1 MIGQRLSNRYD
12 IRAELGRGGM
22 GVVYRAHDP
31 LLNREVAI
39 KLIPPTL
46 LSPETEQRFQ
56 REAQLV
62 AQMDHPAVVPIFDFG
77 KHEGSLFF
85 VMPVVQGTNLRWFQ
99 REGTLTLGEVIDIG
113 IQVAEALEYSHSRG
127 VIHRDIK
134 PENIMVV
141 REDGARVRVRIMD
154 FGLARG
160 ATESRIT
167 KTGTIAGTLSY
178 MSPEQVAASGVDH
191 RSDIYS
197 LGTVLYE
204 CLTGEPPFSGE
215 LQSILYRIV
224 HEIPQPPRLLGA
236 DINEDLETAILAC
249 IAKDP
254 AKRPQRAAEVA
265 DSLRRCQTRLHQSD
279 LGKSVLLTKTMMLPR
294 VALSPFIGRE
304 KEQAELQKRLNAA
317 ISGECQ
323 FVVLSGEP
331 GVGKTRL
338 LDEIENLAKAR
349 KLLVL
354 HGRSIEQDGSFP
366 YQGFCEAIQE
376 YFRQKD
382 TSSSPDHMI
391 ELSDVAPDLVSLFPM
406 LTEISEIRAS
416 ATGDS
421 KLAQTGGSL
430 GGSQGPENRTQVFE
444 LLARTLT
451 RLAAGKPLILFLE
464 DLHAAEISIEALQ
477 YIVRRLGPTAT
488 LIVGTYRSTEV
499 DRSHPLL
506 RMLDSFRGDRRFSA
520 IALEPFSPTE
530 HRLFLETLIGGPK
543 LSDSLVEKLYEGTE
557 GNPFFTKELVRSL
570 LDSGGISKD
579 QTGAWSLGAATEL
592 STGDLPATI
601 QQAVE
606 KRIERLPEELR
617 EVLSIASVIG
627 KAFDFRDLEALA
639 GSKDVEEAIDHLVEE
654 GLLEEERESRGD
666 RLNFSSRVVRDV
678 LYGALSRRKRRSL
691 HRKYAEELEKRHG
704 GRLERVYPQ
713 LVHHFSQ
720 GDVPDKTVEYGLLMA
735 KAALDAFSSEEAARA
750 ARTVLEFLD
759 EEWEGDPAL
768 EGEARMLL
776 AQSHR
781 MAGDVDAALKE
792 AEAAGRILQR
802 EGHRSRT
809 VTALLFAAETAWQ
822 ARKVEETTRLVP
834 QVMEAARLARDNDSL
849 RHVLSLAATLANLR
863 GEYEKANDYLEEA
876 TSLAPAAKETE
887 LQEEIP
893 KGGRLVVALAT
904 PLGDIDPVNMELV
917 EEQEILANVF
927 ETLLATD
934 LEGNLVP
941 ALCEKWEV
949 SDGGTSVFFTLRENV
964 RFQNGQPLTAQA
976 IKSSF
981 ERSIRVARELPPG
994 LAAIRGAVLWRAS
1007 QEMTKAFPA
1016 EFTKTNNKDLAGIL
1030 VHSDYKLEIQLPDPL
1045 SIYPALLTDYKT
1057 GITLDVNDGK
1067 TNSILIGT
1075 GPFRITSYSAD
1086 RIVLER
1092 NEKYWKGSS
1101 AFLAEVEFRA
1111 GLSAAEIA
1119 SGLRSGSIDLARD
1132 LSPQDLEEF
1141 LRDSRFRGGLVESPR
1156 KNTYF
1161 LIFNSTS
1168 GSVAQNSDFRRALS
1182 GVVRTHDL
1190 VWQTL
1195 GRFAQPAVC
1204 LIPPGMLGYDP
1215 GRRRQTLTRDEAST
1229 MLRTAGISN
1238 PITLKAAVH
1247 PLFLDRYKSL
1257 LTTLLSIWSELG
1269 VKVEVATPTMASY
1282 LESFQNST
1290 GIDLFIGRW
1299 NADYDD
1305 PDDFTYGLFHSRMG
1319 LYRPYIS
1326 SGDGDQIL
1334 EEARTESQP
1343 GVRAALYRKYESF
1356 LQESGMVLPLFH
1368 DVDYRLANSKVLGLT
1383 LHGSAPYVN
1392 YTGVGK
1398 LESATKAT
1406 DIGRAGGG
1414 ILQVPITGTLHRLDP
1429 SLAATVED
1437 AEVMPSIFETLTR
1450 DVGGARIVPW
1460 LVTDFT
1466 AEQGGKRYRFRLR
1479 DDVRFHDGR
1488 KLTPRDVRY
1497 SFERLLLN
1505 PDSTGRF
1512 FYSPIRGAKALLNG
1526 EESDL
1531 VGFRIHSA
1539 DEFTIELDEP
1549 VSFFPALI
1557 SYHVAAIVPEGSEKF
1572 GVSWQEGSVGTGPFR
1587 VVKWE
1592 PGVLLELER
1601 NKTYWRRGYPKIVGL
1616 TFNFGVTPADI
1627 LAPFRAARFSLASD
1641 LLPADAEALRR
1652 EPEFASGYHE
1662 TPRLM
1667 TYYAAFNTH
1676 CGPLKDKRLRQ
1687 TLAHS
1692 IDVASLVRQTL
1703 GRLAVPAHGLIP
1715 PGLLGH
1721 DSAYIPRMPLAS
1733 VSAPAQAGVEIE
1745 LTAVLNPVFFGEYA
1759 ALAREISRSLSDQK
1773 ITVRPVNRTIE
1784 EMLEATSQGSV
1795 DVVIGRWAADYP
1807 DADTFAN
1814 ILATKEGMLG
1824 KLCGSAEVDRL
1835 IARGRSETSPAARHA
1850 VYRQIEEIIARD
1862 RLLLPLFHEQTY
1874 RFARPEVQ
1882 GLSLSYGAIA
1892 VDYASLRIHG

>member
-1 MIGQRLSNRYD
+1 MIGQKLSNRYD
-12 IRAELGRGGM
+12 IRTELGRGGM

-31 LLNREVAI
+31 LLKREVAI

-85 VMPVVQGTNLRWFQ
+85 VMPVVEGTNLRWFQ
-99 REGTLTLGEVIDIG
+99 RESALTLGEVIDIG

-141 REDGARVRVRIMD
+141 RQDSARVRVRIMD

-224 HEIPQPPRLLGA
+224 HEIPQPPRSLGA
-236 DINEDLETAILAC
+236 DINEDLEAAILTC

-254 AKRPQRAAEVA
+254 AKRPQRASEVA

-279 LGKSVLLTKTMMLPR
+279 LGKSVVLTKTLILPR

-317 ISGECQ
+317 IGGECQ
-323 FVVLSGEP
+323 FVVVSGEP

-338 LDEIENLAKAR
+338 LDEIESLAKAR

-354 HGRSIEQDGSFP
+354 HGRSIEQDGAFP

-376 YFRQKD
+376 YFRLKD
-382 TSSSPDHMI
+382 TSSSPDNLI
-391 ELSDVAPDLVSLFPM
+391 ALSDVAPDLVSLFPM
-406 LTEISEIRAS
+406 LTEISEIRAA

-421 KLAQTGGSL
+421 KLAQTAGSL
-430 GGSQGPENRTQVFE
+430 GGSQGPETRTQVFE

-477 YIVRRLGPTAT
+477 YIVRRLGPTPT
-488 LIVGTYRSTEV
+488 LIVGTYRSSEA

-520 IALEPFSPTE
+520 IALGPFSPAE

-543 LSDSLVEKLYEGTE
+543 LADSLVEKLYEGTE

-579 QTGAWSLGAATEL
+579 QTGAWSLGAATDL

-601 QQAVE
+601 QEAVE

-617 EVLSIASVIG
+617 EILSIASVIG
-627 KAFDFRDLEALA
+627 KAFDLRDLETLA
-639 GSKDVEEAIDHLVEE
+639 GETDVEDAIDRLVDE

-666 RLNFSSRVVRDV
+666 RLTFSSGVVRDV
-678 LYGALSRRKRRSL
+678 LYSALSRRKRRSL
-691 HRKYAEELEKRHG
+691 HRKYAEEVEKRHG

-720 GDVPDKTVEYGLLMA
+720 GDVPDKTVEYGLRMA
-735 KAALDAFSSEEAARA
+735 KTALDAFSPEEAARA

-768 EGEARMLL
+768 EGDARILL
-776 AQSHR
+776 AQAHR

-792 AEAAGRILQR
+792 AEAAGRILER
-802 EGHRSRT
+802 ESHKSRA

-822 ARKVEETTRLVP
+822 ARKVEETTRLVQ
-834 QVMEAARLARDNDSL
+834 QVMEAARSAGDKDSL

-863 GEYEKANDYLEEA
+863 GEYEKANDYLEEVV
-876 TSLAPAAKETE
+876 SLAPAPNETDR
-887 LQEEIP
+887 QEELP

-934 LEGNLVP
+934 LEGNLIP

-949 SDGGTSVFFTLRENV
+949 SGDGTSVFFTLRENV
-964 RFQNGQPLTAQA
+964 RFQNGEALTAQA
-976 IKSSF
+976 IKNSF

-994 LAAIRGAVLWRAS
+994 LAAIRGA
-1007 QEMTKAFPA
+1007 A
-1016 EFTKTNNKDLAGIL
+1016 EFTKSNDRELAGIL

-1057 GITLDVNDGK
+1057 GITLNVDEGK
-1067 TNSILIGT
+1067 SDSILIGT
-1075 GPFRITSYSAD
+1075 GPFRMASSSPD
-1086 RIVLER
+1086 RIILEH
-1092 NEKYWKGSS
+1092 NERYWKGTS
-1101 AFLAEVEFRA
+1101 ALLDEVEFRA
-1111 GLSAAEIA
+1111 GLSASEIA

-1141 LRDSRFRGGLVESPR
+1141 LRDPRFRGGLVEAPR

-1168 GSVAQNSDFRRALS
+1168 GSVAQNADFRRALA

-1215 GRRRQTLTRDEAST
+1215 GRRRQTLTRDEASS
-1229 MLRTAGISN
+1229 MLRAAGISD
-1238 PITLKAAVH
+1238 PINLRAAAH

-1257 LTTLLSIWSELG
+1257 LTTLLSIWAELG
-1269 VKVEVATPTMASY
+1269 VNVEVATPTMASY

-1305 PDDFTYGLFHSRMG
+1305 PDDFTYGLFHSRVG
-1319 LYRPYIS
+1319 AYRPYIS
-1326 SGDGDQIL
+1326 SADGDQIL
-1334 EEARTESQP
+1334 EEARTESRP
-1343 GVRAALYRKYESF
+1343 GVRASLYRKYESF
-1356 LQESGMVLPLFH
+1356 LQDSGMVLPLFH

-1383 LHGSAPYVN
+1383 LRGSAPYVN
-1392 YTGVGK
+1392 YAEVGK
-1398 LESATKAT
+1398 LESVAKAV
-1406 DIGRAGGG
+1406 DAQRAGGG
-1414 ILQVPITGTLHRLDP
+1414 TIEVAITGTLHHIDP
-1429 SLAATVED
+1429 SLAGTVED
-1437 AEVMPSIFETLTR
+1437 SEVLPSIFETLTR

-1460 LVTDFT
+1460 LTTDFT

-1497 SFERLLLN
+1497 SLERLLLN
-1505 PDSTGRF
+1505 PDSPGRF
-1512 FYSPIRGAKALLNG
+1512 FYSSIRGARALLNG

-1531 VGFRIHSA
+1531 AGFRIHSA

-1557 SYHVAAIVPEGSEKF
+1557 SYHAAAIVPEGNYKF
-1572 GVSWQEGSVGTGPFR
+1572 GGSWQEGSVGTGPFR
-1587 VVKWE
+1587 VVKFE
-1592 PGVLLELER
+1592 PGVRLELER
-1601 NKTYWRRGYPKIVGL
+1601 NKTYWRTGYPKVERLI
-1616 TFNFGVTPADI
+1616 FNFGVSPADI
-1627 LAPFRAARFSLASD
+1627 LCQFRAGRFSLASD

-1662 TPRLM
+1662 IPNLL
-1667 TYYAAFNTH
+1667 TYYAAFNCH
-1676 CGPLKDKRLRQ
+1676 RGPLKDKRLRQ
-1687 TLAHS
+1687 SLARS
-1692 IDVASLVRQTL
+1692 IDVASVVRQTL
-1703 GRLAVPAHGLIP
+1703 GRLAIPAQGLIP

-1721 DSAYIPRMPLAS
+1721 DSAYTPRMPLAS
-1733 VSAPAQAGVEIE
+1733 TSAPEQPNVEIE
-1745 LTAVLNPVFFGEYA
+1745 LTAAVNPVFLGEYE
-1759 ALAREISRSLSDQK
+1759 ALAREISRSASDRQ
-1773 ITVRPVNRTIE
+1773 ITIRTVKSTIE
-1784 EMLEATSQGSV
+1784 GLSEALNQGSV
-1795 DVVIGRWAADYP
+1795 DVVLGRWGADYP

-1814 ILATKEGMLG
+1814 ILATKEGLLG
-1824 KLCGSAEVDRL
+1824 KLCGSTEVDRL

-1850 VYRQIEEIIARD
+1850 IYRQIEEIIARD

>member
-1 MIGQRLSNRYD
+1 MIGQTLSNRYD
-12 IRAELGRGGM
+12 IIGELGRGGM

-31 LLNREVAI
+31 LLNREVAV

-85 VMPVVQGTNLRWFQ
+85 VMPVVQGTNLRWFE
-99 REGTLTLGEVIDIG
+99 REGALTLGEVIDIG

-141 REDGARVRVRIMD
+141 REDSVRVRVRIMD

-178 MSPEQVAASGVDH
+178 MSPEQVAASSVDQ

-224 HEIPQPPRLLGA
+224 HEIPQPLRSLGA
-236 DINEDLETAILAC
+236 DINEDLEALILTC

-254 AKRPQRAAEVA
+254 GRRPQRASEVA

-279 LGKSVLLTKTMMLPR
+279 LGKSVVLTKTLMLTR
-294 VALSPFIGRE
+294 VAPSPFIGRE

-323 FVVLSGEP
+323 FVVVSGEP

-354 HGRSIEQDGSFP
+354 HGRSIEQDGAFP

-382 TSSSPDHMI
+382 TFSSPDNLI
-391 ELSDVAPDLVSLFPM
+391 ELSDVAPDLVTLFPM
-406 LTEISEIRAS
+406 LTEISEIRAA

-421 KLAQTGGSL
+421 KLAQTS
-430 GGSQGPENRTQVFE
+430 GSQGPENRTQVFE

-477 YIVRRLGPTAT
+477 YIVRRLGPTPT
-488 LIVGTYRSTEV
+488 LIVGTYRTSEV
-499 DRSHPLL
+499 ASRSHPLL

-520 IALEPFSPTE
+520 IALGPFSPTE

-543 LSDSLVEKLYEGTE
+543 LADSLVEKLYEGTE

-579 QTGAWSLGAATEL
+579 QTGAWSLGAATDL

-606 KRIERLPEELR
+606 RRIERLPEDLR
-617 EVLSIASVIG
+617 EILSIASVIG
-627 KAFDFRDLEALA
+627 KAFDSRDLEALA
-639 GSKDVEEAIDHLVEE
+639 GAKEVEDAIDCLVDE

-666 RLNFSSRVVRDV
+666 RLTFSSGVVRDV
-678 LYGALSRRKRRSL
+678 LYGAISRRKRRSL
-691 HRKYAEELEKRHG
+691 HRRYAEEVEKRHA

-720 GDVPDKTVEYGLLMA
+720 GDVPDKTVEYGLRMA
-735 KAALDAFSSEEAARA
+735 KAAFDAFSPEEAARA
-750 ARTVLEFLD
+750 AKTVLEFLD

-776 AQSHR
+776 AQAYR
-781 MAGDVDAALKE
+781 MSGDVDAALKE
-792 AEAAGRILQR
+792 SESAGRILGR
-802 EGHRSRT
+802 ENHKERA

-822 ARKVEETTRLVP
+822 ARKVEETTRLAQ
-834 QVMEAARLARDNDSL
+834 QVMDAARAAGDNDSL
-849 RHVLSLAATLANLR
+849 RHALSLAATLANLR
-863 GEYEKANDYLEEA
+863 GEYERANDYLEEA
-876 TSLAPAAKETE
+876 VSLAPGTKETE
-887 LQEEIP
+887 LNEEIP
-893 KGGRLVVALAT
+893 NGGRLVVAMAT
-904 PLGDIDPVNMELV
+904 PLGVIDPVNMELV

-934 LEGNLVP
+934 LEGNLIP

-949 SDGGTSVFFTLRENV
+949 SDDGTSVFFTLRENV
-964 RFQNGQPLTAQA
+964 RFQNGDALTASSV
-976 IKSSF
+976 KRSF

-994 LAAIRGAVLWRAS
+994 LAAIYGA
-1007 QEMTKAFPA
+1007 A
-1016 EFTKTNNKDLAGIL
+1016 EFAKSNDKELTGIRI
-1030 VHSDYKLEIQLPDPL
+1030 HSDYRLEIQLPERL

-1057 GITLDVNDGK
+1057 GITLSDVDDGK
-1067 TNSILIGT
+1067 PDANPIGT
-1075 GPFRITSYSAD
+1075 GPFRMASYGSD
-1086 RIVLER
+1086 RIVLVR
-1092 NEKYWKGSS
+1092 NERYWKGSS
-1101 AFLAEVEFRA
+1101 AFLDEVEFRA
-1111 GLSAAEIA
+1111 GLSASEIA

-1161 LIFNSTS
+1161 LIFNSTR
-1168 GSVAQNSDFRRALS
+1168 GSVLQNADFRRALS
-1182 GVVRTHDL
+1182 GIVRTHDL

-1204 LIPPGMLGYDP
+1204 VVPPGLLGYDP
-1215 GRRRQTLTRDEAST
+1215 GRRRQTITRDEAQAILVS
-1229 MLRTAGISN
+1229 AGI
-1238 PITLKAAVH
+1238 KAPTSLRAAAH

-1257 LTTLLSIWSELG
+1257 LTRLLSIWSELG
-1269 VKVEVATPTMASY
+1269 VKVEIATPTMASY

-1305 PDDFTYGLFHSRMG
+1305 PDDFTYGLFHSRLG
-1319 LYRPYIS
+1319 IYRAYIS
-1326 SGDGDQIL
+1326 STEGDQIL
-1334 EEARTESQP
+1334 EEARTENRP
-1343 GVRAALYRKYESF
+1343 AVRASLYRKYETF

-1368 DVDYRLANSKVLGLT
+1368 DVDYRLANSKVIGLT
-1383 LHGSAPYVN
+1383 LRGSAPYVN
-1392 YTGVGK
+1392 YAEIGK
-1398 LESATKAT
+1398 LESATKAAET
-1406 DIGRAGGG
+1406 VRTSGGT
-1414 ILQVPITGTLHRLDP
+1414 IEVPITGTLHRLDP
-1429 SLAATVED
+1429 SLAGTIED
-1437 AEVMPSIFETLTR
+1437 AEVLPSIFETLTR

-1460 LVTDFT
+1460 LASDFK

-1505 PDSTGRF
+1505 SDSTGRF
-1512 FYSPIRGAKALLNG
+1512 FYSPIRGARALLNG
-1526 EESDL
+1526 EGVDL
-1531 VGFRIHSA
+1531 AGFRIHSA

-1557 SYHVAAIVPEGSEKF
+1557 SYHAAAIVPEGSDKF
-1572 GVSWQEGSVGTGPFR
+1572 GGSWQEGSVGTGPFR
-1587 VVKWE
+1587 VEKFE
-1592 PGVLLELER
+1592 PGVRLELER
-1601 NKTYWRRGYPKIVGL
+1601 NKTYWRSGYPKVECL

-1627 LAPFRAARFSLASD
+1627 LSQFRAGRFSLASD

-1662 TPRLM
+1662 VPRLI
-1667 TYYAAFNTH
+1667 TYYAAFN
-1676 CGPLKDKRLRQ
+1676 CRRGPLKDKRLRQ
-1687 TLAHS
+1687 MLAQS
-1692 IDVASLVRQTL
+1692 IDVASVIRQTL

-1721 DSAYIPRMPLAS
+1721 DSAYTPRIRLAS
-1733 VSAPAQAGVEIE
+1733 GSMPEQPGVEME

-1759 ALAREISRSLSDQK
+1759 TLSREISRSLRERQ
-1773 ITVRPVNRTIE
+1773 ITIRPMNKTMDEWIE
-1784 EMLEATSQGSV
+1784 AVAQGSV
-1795 DVVIGRWAADYP
+1795 DVVLGRWAADYP

-1814 ILATKEGMLG
+1814 ILAAKAGLLG
-1824 KLCGSAEVDRL
+1824 KLCGSTEVDRL
-1835 IARGRSETSPAARHA
+1835 IDRGRSETSPAARHA
-1850 VYRQIEEIIARD
+1850 VYRQIEEIIARE

-1874 RFARPEVQ
+1874 RFARPEVE
-1882 GLSLSYGAIA
+1882 GLSLSYGGIA
-1892 VDYASLRIHG
+1892 VDYSSLRINR

>member
-12 IRAELGRGGM
+12 IRTELGRGGM

-31 LLNREVAI
+31 MLNREVAI

-46 LSPETEQRFQ
+46 LSPDTEQRFQ

-99 REGTLTLGEVIDIG
+99 REGALTLGEVIDIG

-134 PENIMVV
+134 PENIMVA
-141 REDGARVRVRIMD
+141 REDGSRVRVRIMD

-204 CLTGEPPFSGE
+204 FLTGEPPFSGE

-224 HEIPQPPRLLGA
+224 HEIPQPPRSLGA
-236 DINEDLETAILAC
+236 DINEDLEAVILNC

-254 AKRPQRAAEVA
+254 GKRPQRASEVA

-279 LGKSVLLTKTMMLPR
+279 LGKSVVLTKTLMLPR

-323 FVVLSGEP
+323 FVVVSGEP

-354 HGRSIEQDGSFP
+354 HGRSIEQDGAFP

-376 YFRQKD
+376 YFRIKD
-382 TSSSPDHMI
+382 TSSSPDNLI

-406 LTEISEIRAS
+406 LTEISEIRAA

-477 YIVRRLGPTAT
+477 YIVRRLGPTST
-488 LIVGTYRSTEV
+488 LIVGTYRSSEV
-499 DRSHPLL
+499 DSRSHPLL

-520 IALEPFSPTE
+520 IALGPFSPAE

-543 LSDSLVEKLYEGTE
+543 LAESLVEKLFEGTE

-606 KRIERLPEELR
+606 KRIERLPEDLR
-617 EVLSIASVIG
+617 EILSIASVIG
-627 KAFDFRDLEALA
+627 KAFDFRDLEALT
-639 GSKDVEEAIDHLVEE
+639 GGKNVEDAIDRLVDE

-666 RLNFSSRVVRDV
+666 RLTFSSGVVRDV
-678 LYGALSRRKRRSL
+678 LYGAISRRKRRSL
-691 HRKYAEELEKRHG
+691 HRKYAEEVEKRHG

-720 GDVPDKTVEYGLLMA
+720 GDVAAKTVEYGLRMA

-768 EGEARMLL
+768 EGDARMLL
-776 AQSHR
+776 AQAHR

-792 AEAAGRILQR
+792 AESAGRILER
-802 EGHRSRT
+802 EGHKSRA
-809 VTALLFAAETAWQ
+809 VIALLLAAETAWQ
-822 ARKVEETTRLVP
+822 ARKVEETTRLVQ
-834 QVMEAARLARDNDSL
+834 QVMDAARAAGDNDSL
-849 RHVLSLAATLANLR
+849 RHALSLAATLANLR
-863 GEYEKANDYLEEA
+863 GEYEKANGYLEEA
-876 TSLAPAAKETE
+876 VSLAPAPKETE

-949 SDGGTSVFFTLRENV
+949 SDDGTSVFFTLRENV
-964 RFQNGQPLTAQA
+964 RFQNGQALTAQA
-976 IKSSF
+976 IKHSL

-994 LAAIRGAVLWRAS
+994 LAAIRGA
-1007 QEMTKAFPA
+1007 A
-1016 EFTKTNNKDLAGIL
+1016 EFAKSNDQELAGIL

-1057 GITLDVNDGK
+1057 GITLDVDDGK
-1067 TNSILIGT
+1067 TDSILIGT
-1075 GPFRITSYSAD
+1075 GPFRMASYSPD

-1092 NEKYWKGSS
+1092 NERYWKGSS
-1101 AFLAEVEFRA
+1101 AFLDEIEFRA
-1111 GLSAAEIA
+1111 GLSASEIA

-1141 LRDSRFRGGLVESPR
+1141 VRDPRFRGGMVESPR

-1168 GSVAQNSDFRRALS
+1168 GSVAQNPDFRRALS

-1204 LIPPGMLGYDP
+1204 LIPPRMLGYDP
-1215 GRRRQTLTRDEAST
+1215 GRRRQTLTRDEASS
-1229 MLRTAGISN
+1229 MLRSAGISDS
-1238 PITLKAAVH
+1238 ISLRAAVH
-1247 PLFLDRYKSL
+1247 PLFLDRYQSL

-1290 GIDLFIGRW
+1290 GIDVFIGRW

-1305 PDDFTYGLFHSRMG
+1305 PDDFTYGLFHSRVG

-1326 SGDGDQIL
+1326 SADGDQIL
-1334 EEARTESQP
+1334 EEARTESRP
-1343 GVRAALYRKYESF
+1343 GVRASLYRKYESF

-1368 DVDYRLANSKVLGLT
+1368 DVDYRLANSRVRGLT

-1392 YTGVGK
+1392 YAEIGK
-1398 LESATKAT
+1398 LESVSKAT
-1406 DIGRAGGG
+1406 DALRVGGG
-1414 ILQVPITGTLHRLDP
+1414 TIEVPITGTLHRLDP
-1429 SLAATVED
+1429 SLAGTVED
-1437 AEVMPSIFETLTR
+1437 AEVLPNIFETLTR

-1460 LVTDFT
+1460 LATDFRS
-1466 AEQGGKRYRFRLR
+1466 EQAGKRYRFRLR

-1488 KLTPRDVRY
+1488 KLTARDVRY

-1505 PDSTGRF
+1505 PDSTARF

-1531 VGFRIHSA
+1531 AGFRIQSA

-1557 SYHVAAIVPEGSEKF
+1557 SYHAAAIVPEGTDKF
-1572 GVSWQEGSVGTGPFR
+1572 GGSWQEGSVGTGPFR
-1587 VVKWE
+1587 VVKFE
-1592 PGVLLELER
+1592 PGLRLELER
-1601 NKTYWRRGYPKIVGL
+1601 NKTYWRSGYPNIERL
-1616 TFNFGVTPADI
+1616 IFNFGVAPADI
-1627 LAPFRAARFSLASD
+1627 LSQFRAGRFSLASD

-1662 TPRLM
+1662 IPRLI
-1667 TYYAAFNTH
+1667 TYYVAFNSQH
-1676 CGPLKDKRLRQ
+1676 GPLKDKRLRQ
-1687 TLAHS
+1687 TLAQS
-1692 IDVASLVRQTL
+1692 IDVANVVRQHL

-1721 DSAYIPRMPLAS
+1721 DSTYAPRMPLAS
-1733 VSAPAQAGVEIE
+1733 ASAPEKTGAEIE

-1759 ALAREISRSLSDQK
+1759 ALSREISRSFREHKVS
-1773 ITVRPVNRTIE
+1773 IRPVNKTIDE
-1784 EMLEATSQGSV
+1784 WLDAVAAIGEGSV
-1795 DVVIGRWAADYP
+1795 DVVLGRWAADYP

-1814 ILATKEGMLG
+1814 ILATKEGLLG
-1824 KLCGSAEVDRL
+1824 RLCGSSEVDRL
-1835 IARGRSETSPAARHA
+1835 IARGRSETSPAARHT
-1850 VYRQIEEIIARD
+1850 VYRQIEEMIARD
-1862 RLLLPLFHEQTY
+1862 SLLLPLFHEQTY

-1882 GLSLSYGAIA
+1882 GLSLSYGAIT
-1892 VDYASLRIHG
+1892 VDYANLRVHG

>member
-31 LLNREVAI
+31 LLNREVAV

-46 LSPETEQRFQ
+46 LSPDTEQRFQ

-99 REGTLTLGEVIDIG
+99 REGELTLGEVIDIG
-113 IQVAEALEYSHSRG
+113 VQVAEALEYSHSRG
-127 VIHRDIK
+127 VVHRDIK
-134 PENIMVV
+134 PENIMVA

-224 HEIPQPPRLLGA
+224 HEIPQPPRSLGA
-236 DINEDLETAILAC
+236 DINEDLEAVILAC

-254 AKRPQRAAEVA
+254 GKRPQRASEVA

-279 LGKSVLLTKTMMLPR
+279 LGKSVVLTKTLMLPR

-304 KEQAELQKRLNAA
+304 KEQAELQKRLNGA

-323 FVVLSGEP
+323 FVVVSGEP

-354 HGRSIEQDGSFP
+354 HGRSIEQDGAFP

-376 YFRQKD
+376 YFRIRD
-382 TSSSPDHMI
+382 TASSPDNMI

-406 LTEISEIRAS
+406 LTEISEIRAA

-430 GGSQGPENRTQVFE
+430 GGSQGPETRTQVFE

-477 YIVRRLGPTAT
+477 YIVRRLGPTPT
-488 LIVGTYRSTEV
+488 MIVGTYRSSEV
-499 DRSHPLL
+499 SSRTHPLI

-520 IALEPFSPTE
+520 IALGPFSPAE

-543 LSDSLVEKLYEGTE
+543 LADSLVEKLFEGTE

-579 QTGAWSLGAATEL
+579 QTGAWSLGAATDL

-617 EVLSIASVIG
+617 EILSIASVIG

-639 GSKDVEEAIDHLVEE
+639 GAKDVEEAIDRLVDE

-666 RLNFSSRVVRDV
+666 RLAFSSGVVRDV
-678 LYGALSRRKRRSL
+678 LYGAISRRKRRSL
-691 HRKYAEELEKRHG
+691 HRKYAEEVEKRHS

-720 GDVPDKTVEYGLLMA
+720 GDVSDKTVEYGLRMA
-735 KAALDAFSSEEAARA
+735 KAALDAFSPEEAARA

-776 AQSHR
+776 AQAHR

-792 AEAAGRILQR
+792 AEAAGRILER
-802 EGHRSRT
+802 ENHKPRA
-809 VTALLFAAETAWQ
+809 VFALLLAAETAWQ
-822 ARKVEETTRLVP
+822 ARKVEETTRLVQ
-834 QVMEAARLARDNDSL
+834 QVMDAARTAGDEDSL

-863 GEYEKANDYLEEA
+863 GEYEKANAYLEEA
-876 TSLAPAAKETE
+876 VSLAPAPKETE

-893 KGGRLVVALAT
+893 RGGRLVVALAT

-917 EEQEILANVF
+917 EEQEIIANVF
-927 ETLLATD
+927 ETLLGTD
-934 LEGNLVP
+934 LEGNLIP

-949 SDGGTSVFFTLRENV
+949 SDDGTSVFFTLRENV
-964 RFQNGQPLTAQA
+964 CFQNGQALTAQA
-976 IKSSF
+976 VKRSL

-994 LAAIRGAVLWRAS
+994 LAAIRGA
-1007 QEMTKAFPA
+1007 A
-1016 EFTKTNNKDLAGIL
+1016 EFAKSDDQELAGIL
-1030 VHSDYKLEIQLPDPL
+1030 VHSDYKLEIQLPERL

-1057 GITLDVNDGK
+1057 GITLSDVDDGK
-1067 TNSILIGT
+1067 TDSIRIGT
-1075 GPFRITSYSAD
+1075 GPFRMASYGSD

-1092 NEKYWKGSS
+1092 NERYWKGSS
-1101 AFLAEVEFRA
+1101 AFLDEVEFRA
-1111 GLSAAEIA
+1111 GLSASEIA

-1141 LRDSRFRGGLVESPR
+1141 LRDPRFRGGLVESPR

-1168 GSVAQNSDFRRALS
+1168 GSVLQNADFRRALS
-1182 GVVRTHDL
+1182 GIVRTHDL

-1204 LIPPGMLGYDP
+1204 LVPPGLLGYDP
-1215 GRRRQTLTRDEAST
+1215 GRRRQTITRDEALAILGSAGFNEPIS
-1229 MLRTAGISN
+1229 LR
-1238 PITLKAAVH
+1238 AATH

-1257 LTTLLSIWSELG
+1257 LTRLLSIWSELG
-1269 VKVEVATPTMASY
+1269 VKVEIATPTMASY

-1305 PDDFTYGLFHSRMG
+1305 PDDFTYGLFHSRVG
-1319 LYRPYIS
+1319 IYRAYIS
-1326 SGDGDQIL
+1326 STEGDQIL
-1334 EEARTESQP
+1334 EEARTESRP
-1343 GVRAALYRKYESF
+1343 AVRASLYRKYEGF

-1383 LHGSAPYVN
+1383 LRGSAPYVN
-1392 YTGVGK
+1392 YAEIGK
-1398 LESATKAT
+1398 LESVAKAPDT
-1406 DIGRAGGG
+1406 PRAGGG
-1414 ILQVPITGTLHRLDP
+1414 AIEVPITGLLHRLDP
-1429 SLAATVED
+1429 SLASTVED
-1437 AEVMPSIFETLTR
+1437 AEVLPSIFETLTR

-1460 LVTDFT
+1460 LATDFT

-1488 KLTPRDVRY
+1488 KLTARDVRY

-1505 PDSTGRF
+1505 TDSTGRF

-1526 EESDL
+1526 EQSDL
-1531 VGFRIHSA
+1531 AGFRIHSA

-1557 SYHVAAIVPEGSEKF
+1557 SYHAAAIVPEGTDEF
-1572 GVSWQEGSVGTGPFR
+1572 EGSWQEGCVGTGAFR
-1587 VVKWE
+1587 VVKFE
-1592 PGVLLELER
+1592 PGIRLELER
-1601 NKTYWRRGYPKIVGL
+1601 NRTYWRGGYPKVEGL
-1616 TFNFGVTPADI
+1616 TFNFGVAPADI
-1627 LAPFRAARFSLASD
+1627 LSQFRAGRFSLASD

-1662 TPRLM
+1662 VPSLI
-1667 TYYAAFNTH
+1667 TYFAAFN
-1676 CGPLKDKRLRQ
+1676 CRRGPLKDKRLRQ
-1687 TLAHS
+1687 ALAQS
-1692 IDVASLVRQTL
+1692 VDIASMVRQTL
-1703 GRLAVPAHGLIP
+1703 GRLAVPARGLIP

-1721 DSAYIPRMPLAS
+1721 DSAYTPRVPLAS
-1733 VSAPAQAGVEIE
+1733 ASAPEQPGVEME

-1759 ALAREISRSLSDQK
+1759 ALAREVSRSFRERQ
-1773 ITVRPVNRTIE
+1773 ITIRPVNKTMDEWR
-1784 EMLEATSQGSV
+1784 EAVLQGSV
-1795 DVVIGRWAADYP
+1795 DLVIGRWAADYP

-1814 ILATKEGMLG
+1814 ILATKEGLLG
-1824 KLCGSAEVDRL
+1824 QLCGSTEVDRL

-1850 VYRQIEEIIARD
+1850 IYRQIEEIIARD

-1874 RFARPEVQ
+1874 RFARPEVE
-1882 GLSLSYGAIA
+1882 GLSLSYGVIT
-1892 VDYASLRIHG
+1892 VDYASLRIHGE

>member
-12 IRAELGRGGM
+12 IRAELGHGGM

-62 AQMDHPAVVPIFDFG
+62 AQMDHPAVVPIYDFG

-85 VMPVVQGTNLRWFQ
+85 VMPVVEGTNLRWHQ
-99 REGTLTLGEVIDIG
+99 REGALTLGEVIDIG
-113 IQVAEALEYSHSRG
+113 IQVAEALEYSHTRS
-127 VIHRDIK
+127 VVHRDIK
-134 PENIMVV
+134 PENIMVT

-160 ATESRIT
+160 ASESRIT

-224 HEIPQPPRLLGA
+224 HEIPQPPRALGA
-236 DINEDLETAILAC
+236 DINQDLEAVILTC

-254 AKRPQRAAEVA
+254 AKRPQRASEVA

-279 LGKSVLLTKTMMLPR
+279 LGKSVVLTKTLMLPR

-317 ISGECQ
+317 INGECQ
-323 FVVLSGEP
+323 FVVVSGEP

-354 HGRSIEQDGSFP
+354 HGRSVEQDGAFP

-376 YFRQKD
+376 YFLQKD
-382 TSSSPDHMI
+382 SSSSPDNII
-391 ELSDVAPDLVSLFPM
+391 ELQDVAPDLVSLFPM
-406 LTEISEIRAS
+406 LTEISEIRAA

-421 KLAQTGGSL
+421 KLAQTGGSP
-430 GGSQGPENRTQVFE
+430 GGSQGPETRTQVFE

-477 YIVRRLGPTAT
+477 YIVRRLGPTPT
-488 LIVGTYRSTEV
+488 LIVGTYRTSEV
-499 DRSHPLL
+499 AGRSHPLL

-520 IALEPFSPTE
+520 IALGPFSPAE

-543 LSDSLVEKLYEGTE
+543 LADSLVEKLYEGTE

-579 QTGAWSLGAATEL
+579 QTGAWSLGAAATDL

-601 QQAVE
+601 QEAVE

-617 EVLSIASVIG
+617 EILSIASVIG
-627 KAFDFRDLEALA
+627 KAFDSRDLEALA
-639 GSKDVEEAIDHLVEE
+639 GEKDVEDAIDRLVDE

-666 RLNFSSRVVRDV
+666 RLTFSSGVVRDV
-678 LYGALSRRKRRSL
+678 LYGAISRRKRRSL
-691 HRKYAEELEKRHG
+691 HRKYAEEVEKRHG

-720 GDVPDKTVEYGLLMA
+720 GDVPDKTVEYGLRMA
-735 KAALDAFSSEEAARA
+735 KTALDAFSPEEAARA

-768 EGEARMLL
+768 EGEARILL
-776 AQSHR
+776 AQAYR

-792 AEAAGRILQR
+792 AESAARILER
-802 EGHRSRT
+802 EGYESRA
-809 VTALLFAAETAWQ
+809 VTALLLAAETAWQ
-822 ARKVEETTRLVP
+822 ARKVEETTRLVQ
-834 QVMEAARLARDNDSL
+834 QVIDAARAVGDKESL

-863 GEYEKANDYLEEA
+863 GEYEKANSYLEEA
-876 TSLAPAAKETE
+876 VSLAPAPKEIETD
-887 LQEEIP
+887 EEVP
-893 KGGRLVVALAT
+893 KGGKLVVAMAT

-917 EEQEILANVF
+917 EEQEILANAF

-934 LEGNLVP
+934 VEGNLIP

-949 SDGGTSVFFTLRENV
+949 SDNGTSVFFNVRENV
-964 RFQNGQPLTAQA
+964 RFQNDEPLTALS
-976 IKSSF
+976 IKHSF

-994 LAAIRGAVLWRAS
+994 LAAIRGA
-1007 QEMTKAFPA
+1007 A
-1016 EFTKTNNKDLAGIL
+1016 EFAKSEEEELAGIL
-1030 VHSDYKLEIQLPDPL
+1030 AHSDYKLEIQLPEPL

-1057 GITLDVNDGK
+1057 GVTLRANEG
-1067 TNSILIGT
+1067 NILIGT
-1075 GPFRITSYSAD
+1075 GPFRMASYSPD
-1086 RIVLER
+1086 RIVLQR
-1092 NEKYWKGSS
+1092 NERYWKGSS
-1101 AFLAEVEFRA
+1101 ALLDEVEFRA
-1111 GLSAAEIA
+1111 GLSASEIA
-1119 SGLRSGSIDLARD
+1119 SGLRLGSIDLARD

-1141 LRDSRFRGGLVESPR
+1141 LRDPRFRGGLVESPR

-1161 LIFNSTS
+1161 LIFNSTT
-1168 GSVAQNSDFRRALS
+1168 GSVGQNANLRRALS
-1182 GVVRTHDL
+1182 GIVRTHDL

-1204 LIPPGMLGYDP
+1204 LIPPGLLGYDP
-1215 GRRRQTLTRDEAST
+1215 GRRRQTLTRDEAMA
-1229 MLRTAGISN
+1229 MLGQTGLKGPIS
-1238 PITLKAAVH
+1238 LRAAAH
-1247 PLFLDRYKSL
+1247 PLFLDRYKSM
-1257 LTTLLSIWSELG
+1257 LTALLSIWSELG
-1269 VKVEVATPTMASY
+1269 VNVEVATPTMASY
-1282 LESFQNST
+1282 LESFQDST

-1305 PDDFTYGLFHSRMG
+1305 PDDFTYGLFHSGMG

-1326 SGDGDQIL
+1326 SSEGDHIL
-1334 EEARTESQP
+1334 EEARTESRP
-1343 GVRAALYRKYESF
+1343 GVRASLYRKYESF

-1368 DVDYRLANSKVLGLT
+1368 DVDYRLANSRVRGLN
-1383 LHGSAPYVN
+1383 LRGSAPYVN
-1392 YTGVGK
+1392 YAEIGK
-1398 LESATKAT
+1398 LESAAKAADT
-1406 DIGRAGGG
+1406 VRAGGT
-1414 ILQVPITGTLHRLDP
+1414 IEVPLTGLLDYLDP
-1429 SLAATVED
+1429 SLAKSVED
-1437 AEVMPSIFETLTR
+1437 AEVLPSLFETLTR
-1450 DVGGARIVPW
+1450 DVGEARIVPW
-1460 LVTDFT
+1460 LASEFM

-1488 KLTPRDVRY
+1488 KLTTRDVRY

-1505 PDSTGRF
+1505 PNSIGRF

-1531 VGFRIHSA
+1531 TGFRIHSA

-1557 SYHVAAIVPEGSEKF
+1557 SYHAAAIVPEGNDRF
-1572 GVSWQEGSVGTGPFR
+1572 GGSWLEGSVGTGPFR
-1587 VVKWE
+1587 VVKFE
-1592 PGVLLELER
+1592 PGVRLELER
-1601 NKTYWRRGYPKIVGL
+1601 HRTYWRSGFPNIERL
-1616 TFNFGVTPADI
+1616 NFNFGVAPAEI
-1627 LAPFRAARFSLASD
+1627 LSQFRAGRFSLASE
-1641 LLPADAEALRR
+1641 LLPADAEVLRR
-1652 EPEFASGYHE
+1652 DPEFASSYRE
-1662 TPRLM
+1662 IPSLT
-1667 TYYAAFNTH
+1667 TYYAVFNTRR
-1676 CGPLKDKRLRQ
+1676 GPLKDKRLRQ
-1687 TLAHS
+1687 TLAQA
-1692 IDVASLVRQTL
+1692 IDVAAVVRQTV
-1703 GRLAVPAHGLIP
+1703 GRLGVPAKGLIP
-1715 PGLLGH
+1715 PGL
-1721 DSAYIPRMPLAS
+1721 
-1733 VSAPAQAGVEIE
+1733 
-1745 LTAVLNPVFFGEYA
+1745 
-1759 ALAREISRSLSDQK
+1759 
-1773 ITVRPVNRTIE
+1773 
-1784 EMLEATSQGSV
+1784 
-1795 DVVIGRWAADYP
+1795 
-1807 DADTFAN
+1807 
-1814 ILATKEGMLG
+1814 
-1824 KLCGSAEVDRL
+1824 
-1835 IARGRSETSPAARHA
+1835 
-1850 VYRQIEEIIARD
+1850 
-1862 RLLLPLFHEQTY
+1862 
-1874 RFARPEVQ
+1874 
-1882 GLSLSYGAIA
+1882 
-1892 VDYASLRIHG
+1892 